1 MIKLDDAKKIKIGNF
16 KYDKIL
22 SFWGEKCTIAVLNG
36 KAGLIDYNGNQ
47 LTEFIYDD
55 LSDDLDDFFEEVC
68 LDIGYM
74 PFGHKE
80 SKTWSTHSGV
90 IMNEKY
96 CSMRLNGKW
105 GLLDEKGQT
114 IIDFKYSNPVIDWGD
129 NFIIETNKDIMGI
142 EVSDYFIMDKNKKI
156 HVDLNFMGICPQGEF
171 AVVVKNGKWGIIDKN
186 LNTIINCKYRHLY
199 IDKRDK
205 YILAENDDHKIGVID
220 FGENIII
227 DFLYSNIIICYL
239 ENQKKY
245 LFRAKYNGKY
255 ALFNENAEQI
265 A

>member
-1 MIKLDDAKKIKIGNF
+1 MVILTDAENLKVKNF

-22 SFWGEKCTIAVLNG
+22 SFWGERCTIAVLNG

-80 SKTWSTHSGV
+80 SKTWSAHSGV

-129 NFIIETNKDIMGI
+129 NFIIETN
-142 EVSDYFIMDKNKKI
+142 MDKNKKI

-171 AVVVKNGKWGIIDKN
+171 SVVVKNGKWGIIDKN
-186 LNTIINCKYRHLY
+186 LNTIINCKYKHLY
-199 IDKRDK
+199 IDTRNK

-220 FGENIII
+220 FDENIII
-227 DFLYSNIIICYL
+227 DFLYNNIIICYL

-255 ALFNENAEQI
+255 ALFNEKAEQI

>member
-1 MIKLDDAKKIKIGNF
+1 MIKLNDAKKIKIGNF

-36 KAGLIDYNGNQ
+36 KAGLIDYNGNK

-96 CSMRLNGKW
+96 CSMR
-105 GLLDEKGQT
+105 
-114 IIDFKYSNPVIDWGD
+114 
-129 NFIIETNKDIMGI
+129 
-142 EVSDYFIMDKNKKI
+142 
-156 HVDLNFMGICPQGEF
+156 
-171 AVVVKNGKWGIIDKN
+171 
-186 LNTIINCKYRHLY
+186 
-199 IDKRDK
+199 
-205 YILAENDDHKIGVID
+205 
-220 FGENIII
+220 
-227 DFLYSNIIICYL
+227 
-239 ENQKKY
+239 
-245 LFRAKYNGKY
+245 
-255 ALFNENAEQI
+255 
-265 A
+265 